1 MIAVYRTS
9 CSNCHAFYE
18 VKYGRGSKNEIFEI
32 FSCPHCKNLFS
43 TSNMNKDATCPEC
56 GNKNLVPY
64 NMNKSKNISYYKKML
79 REGLLTP
86 KKYNTLV
93 EYWQNMK
100 SITCP
105 QCGKDTLNWHIYSK
119 L

>member
-1 MIAVYRTS
+1 M
-9 CSNCHAFYE
+9 
-18 VKYGRGSKNEIFEI
+18 K
-32 FSCPHCKNLFS
+32 
-43 TSNMNKDATCPEC
+43 KDATCPQC
-56 GNKNLVPY
+56 GNKNLILY

-79 REGLLTP
+79 REGLLTTQ
-86 KKYNTLV
+86 KYNTLV

-105 QCGKDTLNWHIYSK
+105 KCGKDTLNWQIYNK